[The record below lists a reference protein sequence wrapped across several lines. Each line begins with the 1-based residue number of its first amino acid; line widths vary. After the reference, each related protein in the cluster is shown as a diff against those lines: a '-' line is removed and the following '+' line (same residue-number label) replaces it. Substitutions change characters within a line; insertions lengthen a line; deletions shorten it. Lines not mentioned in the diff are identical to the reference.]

1 MASVLPAS
9 LCFSSCLFCPFV
21 FPFVFPFGPSNF
33 FCLFVFRI
41 LLLVSHLYPFL
52 QPPQHFRAKQ
62 QVEHVTEGSV
72 QVPPLLTAGRRGAPT
87 TFSRKPVPAFGHFH
101 FQQAFCRERLNKHQL
116 QFFLLRAAV
125 IGKTPP
131 QHSSRVTLV
140 WLLFWM
146 QWQDW
151 SRSRSVALES
161 SAPNFL

>member
-1 MASVLPAS
+1 MASILPAS
-9 LCFSSCLFCPFV
+9 LCFSLCLCC
-21 FPFVFPFGPSNF
+21 PFVFPFGPSNF
-33 FCLFVFRI
+33 FFVRLFLGFFFWFPIFI
-41 LLLVSHLYPFL
+41 LFCSHPSTSGLSSRWSTSP
-52 QPPQHFRAKQ
+52 RAL
-62 QVEHVTEGSV
+62 SRC
-72 QVPPLLTAGRRGAPT
+72 LLTAGRRGAPT